1 MIVIMHIIGAIQM
14 QNINN
19 IVKGE
24 IDDSLKVKLLVFLEI
39 MDN

>member
-1 MIVIMHIIGAIQM
+1 MHIIGAIQM